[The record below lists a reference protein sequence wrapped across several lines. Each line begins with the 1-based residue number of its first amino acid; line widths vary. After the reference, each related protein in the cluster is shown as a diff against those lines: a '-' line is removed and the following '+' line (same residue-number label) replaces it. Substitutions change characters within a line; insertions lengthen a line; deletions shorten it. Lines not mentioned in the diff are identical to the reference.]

1 MCCGQDALA
10 GSVAPT
16 RLNGIARMRQETPHF
31 PPNVGFLGRTSKSR
45 PAATGHEDR
54 ANSRPNLRLRIAST
68 PYYDINTRMWIR
80 ILFALSLIVAQPVGA
95 EEATYNTA
103 QLQADFDQLLEI
115 IEGTHPDLGF
125 VTDRAELQREA
136 GRIRATID
144 RPMTVREAWMTMAQI
159 NPFLRDAHSG
169 LRHPASAFDAYRE
182 SGGATF
188 PVPVIVDRSGR
199 LRVGFNPGLDGDVAA
214 FEEIFSINGRSAEAI
229 IAELMPRMRGETES
243 LRRLVLAFNFPG
255 HLWTL
260 VGPQLDYVVEV
271 GPDRTAS
278 RRVVLGAQSANPAAP
293 FGFSKP
299 RAGVAL
305 LRVASFDPSLRD
317 QFRLFL
323 DRTFADIAANGAD
336 TLLIDIRDNPG
347 GAHDVSDLLVAR
359 LIDRPVSPTSRL
371 TARITEVNREVSLT
385 SDLGT
390 VVTVPFEEPI
400 MPTQAAPAYRGDI
413 FVLLSENTYSQA
425 IVFAATLRDHGIA
438 RLVGEPTGGA
448 ANQTGQISITDLA
461 NTGLQA
467 LAPLYI
473 IYRPSG
479 DESREGLRPDIALPH
494 DPARP
499 EQMVEMLLE
508 RQVR

>member
-1 MCCGQDALA
+1 MW
-10 GSVAPT
+10 V
-16 RLNGIARMRQETPHF
+16 RL
-31 PPNVGFLGRTSKSR
+31 
-45 PAATGHEDR
+45 
-54 ANSRPNLRLRIAST
+54 
-68 PYYDINTRMWIR
+68 
-80 ILFALSLIVAQPVGA
+80 LFALGLIVAQPAGA
-95 EEATYNTA
+95 EEATYSPA
-103 QLQADFDQLLEI
+103 QLQADSDQLLEV

-125 VTDRAELQREA
+125 VTDRGELQREA
-136 GRIRATID
+136 RRIRAMID

-159 NPFLRDAHSG
+159 NPFLHDAHSG
-169 LRHPASAFDAYRE
+169 LRHPAAAFDAYRE
-182 SGGATF
+182 AGGATF

-199 LRVGFNPGLDGDVAA
+199 LRIGSNPGPDVEVAA
-214 FEEIFSINGRSAEAI
+214 FEEIFSINGRSSEAI

-255 HLWTL
+255 HLWAL
-260 VGPQLDYVVEV
+260 VGPQPGYVIEV

-278 RRVVLGAQSANPAAP
+278 RRIVLGATSVSPAAP
-293 FGFSKP
+293 FSYSKP

-323 DRTFADIAANGAD
+323 DRSFADIAANGAD

-371 TARITEVNREVSLT
+371 TARITEANREVSPT

-400 MPTQAAPAYRGDI
+400 APAQAAPVFSDDV

-438 RLVGEPTGGA
+438 RLVGETTGGA
-448 ANQTGQISITDLA
+448 ANQTGQISMTNLA

-473 IYRPSG
+473 IYRSSG

-499 EQMVEMLLE
+499 EQMVDMLLE
-508 RQVR
+508 RQAR